1 MNNQQVITSQILTPR
16 CFRIHYSGGFAVT
29 NRLEYLQFL
38 LENDSKVNIVEEPT
52 LEKAYGNACYQ
63 YSQEYWKKQHGYI
76 PALPTF
82 EAILKMPYHEPN
94 FIPTVSSERY
104 FATIHKDY
112 VGIFDNVIGAMEFLN
127 YMQPIELKEFSNA
140 DEAKWWLNE
149 KFVVP
154 LMAMSAYIT
163 EEIPYLKDI
172 PMNTALSVHYREWWE
187 KHYQPQDNLPFT
199 KPTLFL
205 DQMGSNGIK
214 ALPAQG

>member
-1 MNNQQVITSQILTPR
+1 MDTQQVITSQILTPR
-16 CFRIHYSGGFAVT
+16 CFCIHYSGGFAVT
-29 NRLEYLQFL
+29 NRLEYLKFL
-38 LENDSKVNIVEEPT
+38 LENDSKVNIVEAPT
-52 LEKAYGNACYQ
+52 LETAYVNACYQ
-63 YSQEYWKKQHGYI
+63 YSQEYWKKHHGYI

-94 FIPTVSSERY
+94 FIPDVSSERY

-163 EEIPYLKDI
+163 DKIPYIKNL
-172 PMNTALSVHYREWWE
+172 PLNQAVSVNYYNWLNQ
-187 KHYQPQDNLPFT
+187 HYQPQDKLSFNKSGIFSRLV
-199 KPTLFL
+199 
-205 DQMGSNGIK
+205 QSNE
-214 ALPAQG
+214 